1 MKRKREEQKLPYL
14 YMHFPFMRHLLNVFE
29 DSIERVEEKSLTI
42 STFTKKYDEKS
53 RPCLILG
60 SSILRKERDHWNVKS
75 LSNVVKL
82 NDKVSMMAIREP
94 PERIAGMK
102 RGARYVKVS
111 TVSVSLSLSGHKNT
125 LSQTTPYLYSNT
137 LKCYTPSL

>member
-14 YMHFPFMRHLLNVFE
+14 YMQFPFMRHLLNVFE

-75 LSNVVKL
+75 LSNVVKS

-125 LSQTTPYLYSNT
+125 HSQTTPYLYSNT
-137 LKCYTPSL
+137 PKCYTPSL